1 MSANNKWPDFRL
13 ASTLRSLMGSQPDE
27 ATDTRSSR
35 QSAQKQRRDQPEQ
48 IVNDSSNSPSRDDA
62 ADAMANEDNNSI
74 AGSEASAAGAD
85 EDFGAIEMFDSNAA
99 PATFSSQAPVAVMSE
114 DAPVESSTKKS
125 KRDKKDKRDKKRKS
139 SQEDVAAAATSP
151 IPEEEDSSRKHR
163 KSKRRSHKDAVI
175 PDSQPSQDKPVERS
189 EDTPWGQLQEEEAA
203 AASSQSKKKR
213 KLSDSV
219 DGKGRKKRRSHDQ
232 ESEDQDGAAAA
243 SGFLRKRKEKRG
255 APESAIYENEEPE
268 SDPQKSPTVE
278 HLRRR
283 SQSREARSRENSVP
297 AANQMDVDQE
307 VEDPVLANVAALAE
321 ADGDVER
328 LAREA
333 WNEHR
338 NGQQA
343 LEEQQNGG
351 QDTEMP
357 DQYPQEPLNDSL
369 EGIAEAEPSSAKSKK
384 TRSSR
389 KKAKP
394 TYFEQDPIPD
404 IASDE
409 EGNRNALGELPSPS
423 AATPK
428 ARRAK
433 RAAKKESRGRK
444 PKREKLSQSI
454 AWAASADADG
464 EFGQSSKNRLT
475 GFTQGRFTDAELARI
490 ARAVESYRAEH
501 EITQR
506 EVNDLIHAPGGTT
519 AGETHAQLWSRIFAE
534 CPDRHRQK
542 VINITRK
549 KFHNFV
555 ARGTWTTEQDAE
567 LAELI
572 QLHGTKWSYIASL
585 INRHP
590 EDLRDRYRNYIVCG
604 PNQRKDAW
612 DENEEARLTQHIIES
627 MMAIDELRNNHPSRA
642 LLQKSYEELIDWQ
655 NISELM
661 GRTRSRLQCITK
673 WKSLNIRTHGR
684 DHLVSSQPDSQIS
697 FRLEKARRQIAAMPG
712 EERYRLVLAI
722 QATAVGTDV
731 KIPWQRLVDKPFR
744 NQWHRYTQMLLWRR
758 LKQTVPSWE
767 TISVRD
773 CAQYLIDH
781 YNQAGELP
789 DVPDEQFDDMDEMQY
804 MQAITPMTSFSG
816 TQEDGRGQVSAE
828 FVTESDAEDNHAEA
842 NGETEEQ
849 PEAEQEQE
857 PQDDQDEEMNIDPAL
872 AEIAQAAKKATPVKR
887 ATEKAAR
894 KRGRKSAAA
903 TEDPIEE
910 DAIEESQQAQEQE
923 PEAEVEQPKK
933 KKKTPKSKTPR
944 GRKGAQQSSP
954 VARDADSGMDD
965 MEDLP
970 ARVAVL

>member
-62 ADAMANEDNNSI
+62 ADAMADEDNNSI

-307 VEDPVLANVAALAE
+307 VEDHVLANVAALAE

-444 PKREKLSQSI
+444 PKREKLSQSMRGG
-454 AWAASADADG
+454 SADADG

-506 EVNDLIHAPGGTT
+506 EVNDVSKFYCLYELTDSVVNA
-519 AGETHAQLWSRIFAE
+519 
-534 CPDRHRQK
+534 
-542 VINITRK
+542 NI
-549 KFHNFV
+549 
-555 ARGTWTTEQDAE
+555 
-567 LAELI
+567 
-572 QLHGTKWSYIASL
+572 
-585 INRHP
+585 
-590 EDLRDRYRNYIVCG
+590 
-604 PNQRKDAW
+604 
-612 DENEEARLTQHIIES
+612 
-627 MMAIDELRNNHPSRA
+627 
-642 LLQKSYEELIDWQ
+642 
-655 NISELM
+655 
-661 GRTRSRLQCITK
+661 
-673 WKSLNIRTHGR
+673 
-684 DHLVSSQPDSQIS
+684 LVSSSTRLVEQ
-697 FRLEKARRQIAAMPG
+697 RLEKRTPNSGLAYLPNVPIVTDRKLSILLARS
-712 EERYRLVLAI
+712 
-722 QATAVGTDV
+722 
-731 KIPWQRLVDKPFR
+731 F
-744 NQWHRYTQMLLWRR
+744 
-758 LKQTVPSWE
+758 
-767 TISVRD
+767 TISLLVEHGLRSRTRNW
-773 CAQYLIDH
+773 QNSFNFTGRNGLI
-781 YNQAGELP
+781 LP
-789 DVPDEQFDDMDEMQY
+789 VLS
-804 MQAITPMTSFSG
+804 TV
-816 TQEDGRGQVSAE
+816 TQRI
-828 FVTESDAEDNHAEA
+828 FVTDT
-842 NGETEEQ
+842 ETTLCAVRIRER
-849 PEAEQEQE
+849 
-857 PQDDQDEEMNIDPAL
+857 MHGTRTRKPASRSTL
-872 AEIAQAAKKATPVKR
+872 L
-887 ATEKAAR
+887 
-894 KRGRKSAAA
+894 
-903 TEDPIEE
+903 
-910 DAIEESQQAQEQE
+910 
-923 PEAEVEQPKK
+923 
-933 KKKTPKSKTPR
+933 
-944 GRKGAQQSSP
+944 SP
-954 VARDADSGMDD
+954 
-965 MEDLP
+965 
-970 ARVAVL
+970 